1 MIALLALMAAV
12 QAGNEPQWVT
22 GRIQDRD
29 PVASF
34 LTWDFSS
41 VILRATCRNREVIVD
56 YYGDDV
62 VPRDASKTSLFIDG
76 AAFEMRR
83 TGVAEYA
90 IDAAG
95 IAALQRGQWV
105 EFDAPNEMDEPW
117 HLGEARALKTL
128 AATCSGA
135 DK

>member
-1 MIALLALMAAV
+1 MIALLALMTAM
-12 QAGNEPQWVT
+12 QAGNEAQWVT

-41 VILRATCRNREVIVD
+41 VILRATCKNGEVIVD
-56 YYGDDV
+56 YYGDNV
-62 VPRDASKTSLFIDG
+62 VPRDAAKTALFVDG
-76 AAFEMRR
+76 SAFEMRR

-95 IAALQRGQWV
+95 IAALQGGQQV
-105 EFDAPNEMDEPW
+105 EFDASNEMDEPW
-117 HLGEARALKTL
+117 HLGQARALKTL
-128 AATCSGA
+128 AATCSGNE
-135 DK
+135 K

>member
-1 MIALLALMAAV
+1 MMTLIALLAAAQV
-12 QAGNEPQWVT
+12 GNEPQWIT

-41 VILRATCRNREVIVD
+41 VILRATCRNREVIID

-62 VPRDASKTSLFIDG
+62 VPRDAPKTTLFVDG

-83 TGVAEYA
+83 TDVAQYLM
-90 IDAAG
+90 DATG
-95 IAALQRGQWV
+95 IAALQRGMAV

-117 HLGEARALKTL
+117 YLGEARPLKTL
-128 AATCSGA
+128 AAICSGNG
-135 DK
+135 K